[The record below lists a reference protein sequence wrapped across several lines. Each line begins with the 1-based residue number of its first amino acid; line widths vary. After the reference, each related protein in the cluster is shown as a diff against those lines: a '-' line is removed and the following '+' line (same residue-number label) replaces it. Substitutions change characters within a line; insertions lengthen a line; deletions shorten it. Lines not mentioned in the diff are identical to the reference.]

1 MVGLII
7 SATVV
12 QVIFSKI
19 DTLFSQLNQ
28 TGKLTVYGSKELAF
42 LYKKSVDSVTN

>member
-19 DTLFSQLNQ
+19 DTLYTQLNQ
-28 TGKLTVYGSKELAF
+28 TGNLMVYGKNAA
-42 LYKKSVDSVTN
+42 D